1 MGRRQDNRCKHR
13 KSQKFDDCFAD
24 YSEIGMQIAASN
36 LPNSQNSR
44 MADPTTTSIPSPTTD
59 KAQLYI
65 PSSTEK
71 KRAIIMY
78 LLIGIIWAMGKVATQ
93 SDYERFHFKQAI
105 WRWMVFLLVLI
116 ASVIFLFIPFI
127 KYIPLFVILGMIIIL
142 AICIKQAND
151 GKFGREKKNS
161 LSLFA
166 GIGEWMLGLFEI
178 KEKKE

>member
-1 MGRRQDNRCKHR
+1 
-13 KSQKFDDCFAD
+13 
-24 YSEIGMQIAASN
+24 
-36 LPNSQNSR
+36 
-44 MADPTTTSIPSPTTD
+44 
-59 KAQLYI
+59 
-65 PSSTEK
+65 
-71 KRAIIMY
+71 
-78 LLIGIIWAMGKVATQ
+78 
-93 SDYERFHFKQAI
+93 
-105 WRWMVFLLVLI
+105 MVFLLVLI